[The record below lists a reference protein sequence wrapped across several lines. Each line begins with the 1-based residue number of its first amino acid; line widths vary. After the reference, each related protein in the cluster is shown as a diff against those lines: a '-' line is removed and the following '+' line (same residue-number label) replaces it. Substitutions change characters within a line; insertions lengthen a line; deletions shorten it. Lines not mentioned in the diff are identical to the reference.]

1 MLNFAAYTWVVQLNY
16 TKHFSLACD
25 LLGSYMD
32 QINQDPQKAFKIY
45 QAACDEYKFGRSCSK
60 VGSYY
65 FAGKVVNRD
74 LVRMAIFG
82 VIFFLLLT

>member
-1 MLNFAAYTWVVQLNY
+1 
-16 TKHFSLACD
+16 
-25 LLGSYMD
+25 MD

-60 VGSYY
+60 IGSYY

-74 LVRMAIFG
+74 LVIITVHTDAK
-82 VIFFLLLT
+82 

>member
-1 MLNFAAYTWVVQLNY
+1 
-16 TKHFSLACD
+16 
-25 LLGSYMD
+25 MD

-45 QAACDEYKFGRSCSK
+45 EAACDEYKFGRSCSK

-74 LVRMAIFG
+74 LVRITANTDQG
-82 VIFFLLLT
+82 Y